1 MQQWVSSSFGDF
13 EEQST
18 STKAKGHSSGKH
30 GPSSKGQDR
39 RKRPRVAD
47 KGGGKTQS
55 WSQKKKLLEGQTW
68 AERHA
73 PQSVADLA
81 VHKKKIQE
89 VQEWLTFHTKQR
101 GQQPKPH
108 TKAPLLL
115 LTGPA
120 GAGKTATLSVLAKE
134 LGLEV
139 QEWSNPITE
148 AFKMDQDTDY
158 RSDFYVKNESQ
169 VKQFQDF
176 LKRANRYPAL
186 SLVGAQEERTN
197 KVVLVEE
204 IPNAFYRDPSSL
216 HAVLTR
222 FSHTGRSPLVFI
234 VSDSHGGKSNV
245 LSLFP
250 SDVQDNLSIHNISFN
265 PVAPTSMTKTM
276 TKIATAEAAKAR
288 HKFYVPSKSTIE
300 ALAAS
305 SSGDIRGAINALQF
319 ACLKGTDSLQRS
331 SQKSSSLPSSW
342 SSTPSSSSSSSSIG
356 SSQWKD
362 RRKQARGS
370 KDDKED
376 KRLAAIG
383 GRDTSLF
390 LFRALG
396 KVLYCKREPK
406 TASDP
411 VLPPHLHHHERDR
424 LIINPEEL
432 IERTHMS
439 SENFTLYLHQNYLD
453 FYTDLEDVVEGSR
466 YLSDTDFLTCEWAHR
481 TTMRQYSSSVAVRS
495 LVHHNSSR
503 SRCSQDGGT
512 GGGRGGGGWKP
523 LHKPEWF
530 EVSRKYRE
538 SCAAAKGLFVGHCWT
553 PLDLQTQLLPYLALI
568 NVPLKNP
575 GQFSFLQDVTRF
587 SNRKQMRKWPKKLDE
602 KDIDDASLE
611 EDFPSSQSSVTSSQ
625 NSRPKL
631 TLNSHNT
638 DALNDAAF
646 AEDEEDDEEI
656 VIEDY
661 DDD

>member
-1 MQQWVSSSFGDF
+1 MHQWVSSSFGDF
-13 EEQST
+13 EERGT
-18 STKAKGHSSGKH
+18 TKGKGQSSGKH
-30 GPSSKGQDR
+30 GPTSKGQDR
-39 RKRPRVAD
+39 RKRPRVDDRKA
-47 KGGGKTQS
+47 GKAQS
-55 WSQKKKLLEGQTW
+55 WSQKKKFLEGQTW

-89 VQEWLTFHTKQR
+89 VQDWLTFHTKQR
-101 GQQPKPH
+101 GQTKQH

-120 GAGKTATLSVLAKE
+120 GAGKTATLTVLSKE
-134 LGLEV
+134 LGLEL

-148 AFKMDQDTDY
+148 AFKTDQDTDY
-158 RSDFYVKNESQ
+158 RSDFYTRNESQ

-186 SLVGAQEERTN
+186 SLVGEQEERAK
-197 KVVLVEE
+197 KVVLVED

-222 FSHTGRSPLVFI
+222 FSLTGRSPLVFI

-250 SDVQDNLSIHNISFN
+250 SDVQDNLAVHNISFN

-276 TKIATAEAAKAR
+276 TRIATAEAAKAR

-300 ALAAS
+300 ALSAA

-319 ACLKGTDSLQRS
+319 SCLKGTDSLQRL
-331 SQKSSSLPSSW
+331 SQKSSSSLQSSW
-342 SSTPSSSSSSSSIG
+342 SSTPSSSSSSSSMG
-356 SSQWKD
+356 SSHWKD
-362 RRKQARGS
+362 RRKHARGS
-370 KDDKED
+370 KDDEED

-406 TASDP
+406 TVSDP
-411 VLPPHLHHHERDR
+411 VLPPHLNHHERDR
-424 LIINPEEL
+424 LIMNPEEL

-466 YLSDTDFLTCEWAHR
+466 YLSDTDFLTCEWTHR
-481 TTMRQYSSSVAVRS
+481 TTMREYSSSVAVRS
-495 LVHHNSSR
+495 LVHFNSSR
-503 SRCSQDGGT
+503 SRCNQDGGSG
-512 GGGRGGGGWKP
+512 GGGRGWKP

-538 SCAAAKGLFVGHCWT
+538 SCTAAKGLFIGHCWT

-575 GQFSFLQDVTRF
+575 GQFAFLQDVTRF
-587 SNRKQMRKWPKKLDE
+587 SDRKQMRKWPKKLDE

-631 TLNSHNT
+631 TLNSQNT
-638 DALNDAAF
+638 DALDDAAVH
-646 AEDEEDDEEI
+646 EDEDDEEI
-656 VIEDY
+656 IIEDY
-661 DDD
+661 DDDFV